1 MKLLFIISL
10 DTQIHIIHNKYEIRF
25 FSASFSNFSQFVSFL
40 GHQNPALVFLNF
52 LEISAFVSYKLVSY
66 KKIYVFI
73 ICNMSIWINFF
84 EVMIYS
90 T

>member
-66 KKIYVFI
+66 KKYMYLLFA
-73 ICNMSIWINFF
+73 IWVYGLIFLK
-84 EVMIYS
+84 
-90 T
+90 